1 MSHSR
6 EEKIEAL
13 GRVIDTLDRLRVE
26 CPWDRKQTN
35 ESLRTNTIEEVYE
48 LCDALLSENNE
59 NIRKELGDVLLHI
72 LFYSK
77 IGEEKGVFDICDVAD
92 ALNAKLIY
100 RHPHIFSTVKVAD
113 SEEVEQNW
121 EQLKLKEKGGN
132 RTVLAGVPSSLPAL
146 IKSFRIQEKVANV
159 GFDWEKREDVWAK
172 VREEISELHSEF
184 EKGST
189 SDQEAELGDA
199 IFSLVN
205 VARLYGINP
214 ENALERTNRKFIRR
228 FNYIEKKASES
239 NRALK
244 DMSLEEMDRYWDE
257 AKSDEQ
263 D

>member
-1 MSHSR
+1 M
-6 EEKIEAL
+6 
-13 GRVIDTLDRLRVE
+13 
-26 CPWDRKQTN
+26 
-35 ESLRTNTIEEVYE
+35 
-48 LCDALLSENNE
+48 
-59 NIRKELGDVLLHI
+59 
-72 LFYSK
+72 
-77 IGEEKGVFDICDVAD
+77 
-92 ALNAKLIY
+92 
-100 RHPHIFSTVKVAD
+100 KVAD

-172 VREEISELHSEF
+172 VREEISELNSEF

-239 NRALK
+239 NRDLK

-257 AKSDEQ
+257 AKSNEQ

>member
-1 MSHSR
+1 M
-6 EEKIEAL
+6 
-13 GRVIDTLDRLRVE
+13 
-26 CPWDRKQTN
+26 
-35 ESLRTNTIEEVYE
+35 
-48 LCDALLSENNE
+48 
-59 NIRKELGDVLLHI
+59 
-72 LFYSK
+72 
-77 IGEEKGVFDICDVAD
+77 
-92 ALNAKLIY
+92 
-100 RHPHIFSTVKVAD
+100 
-113 SEEVEQNW
+113 
-121 EQLKLKEKGGN
+121 
-132 RTVLAGVPSSLPAL
+132 
-146 IKSFRIQEKVANV
+146 ANV

-172 VREEISELHSEF
+172 VREEISELNSEF

-239 NRALK
+239 NRDLK

-257 AKSDEQ
+257 AKSNEQ